1 MAIRVAAKVRGLGQ
15 HYSDGLEMLS
25 VDVKKV
31 EADGLRYRDGARIP
45 ITLQLGRESYQA
57 GVRTTSRMSTVW
69 ISPDLVDSSGER
81 TKLARVLARHGLL
94 KNQPVFLYVDDA
106 VVRLTPVSQSSA

>member
-1 MAIRVAAKVRGLGQ
+1 MEIRVAAKVRGLGH

-31 EADGLRYRDGARIP
+31 EADGLPYRDGTRIP
-45 ITLQLGRESYQA
+45 ITLQLGRESYRA
-57 GVRTTSRMSTVW
+57 GIRTTARMSTVW

-81 TKLARVLARHGLL
+81 PKLARVLARHGLQ
-94 KNQPVFLYVDDA
+94 KNQPVFLYVDDP
-106 VVRLTPVSQSSA
+106 VVRLTPAS